1 MARLTDQRG
10 QAIPLVLGVIAV
22 LVAGIAGTAV
32 IGATRVAAGG
42 ARLAADLAALSA
54 GRALLDGIPR
64 AMVDPWNIR
73 RRLTSIADAAA
84 GRSATASGAQVVS
97 VRLLEGDPVPTQV
110 EVRVRRAAPMGLWA
124 TATARAGL
132 LAVASVPADGP
143 VGWATGGGYSG
154 PLM

>member
-10 QAIPLVLGVIAV
+10 QAVPLVLGVIAV

-64 AMVDPWNIR
+64 
-73 RRLTSIADAAA
+73 
-84 GRSATASGAQVVS
+84 
-97 VRLLEGDPVPTQV
+97 
-110 EVRVRRAAPMGLWA
+110 
-124 TATARAGL
+124 
-132 LAVASVPADGP
+132 
-143 VGWATGGGYSG
+143 
-154 PLM
+154 